1 MNATAAINSYNKVG
15 KESAVNGADP
25 HELIAM
31 LFQGALL
38 AIADAKDEIT
48 RKETAAKGKSIS
60 KAIAIIGE
68 GLNASLDLRV
78 GGDLAQNLSAL
89 YSYMVSRLVAA
100 NLNNDIAALDE
111 VTRLLTE
118 LAGAWN
124 DIRPQVVQTS
134 LQTNASAQAQRA
146 YRSA

>member
-1 MNATAAINSYNKVG
+1 
-15 KESAVNGADP
+15 
-25 HELIAM
+25 M
-31 LFQGALL
+31 LFQGARL
-38 AIADAKDEIT
+38 AIADAKDEIA

-111 VTRLLTE
+111 VMRLLTE

-134 LQTNASAQAQRA
+134 LQANASAQAQRA